1 MTHCTLVP
9 YINASY
15 NYYNVKIYY
24 TTSSITNVL
33 CLIVGLYKMY
43 EVVEISDDDECPQ
56 FYANQA
62 SSSVEECS
70 QSSRSALS
78 SGLNSVPEDLCS
90 ADRKKVV

>member
-9 YINASY
+9 YIYFNASY
-15 NYYNVKIYY
+15 NYYNVN
-24 TTSSITNVL
+24 TASSITNVL
-33 CLIVGLYKMY
+33 CLIVGLYKMC
-43 EVVEISDDDECPQ
+43 EVVEISDDECPQ
-56 FYANQA
+56 FYASQA